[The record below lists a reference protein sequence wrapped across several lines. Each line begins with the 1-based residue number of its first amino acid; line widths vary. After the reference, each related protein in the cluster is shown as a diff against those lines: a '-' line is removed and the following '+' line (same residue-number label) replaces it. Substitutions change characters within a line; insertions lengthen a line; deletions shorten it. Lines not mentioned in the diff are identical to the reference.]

1 MYSNREYNNITNN
14 YPLYNHSHIEN
25 RLGNQRSNGSGNQK
39 SKSSGNQRSN
49 GSWSRNFLA
58 DKVTTNGLHFIL
70 NSRKQ
75 PTFDMNNVDELVRD
89 YAKSYAW
96 KTAIKTA
103 TKFISNSAGNKII
116 LFKAP
121 ADFSTCIIAEVNN
134 LKDQNMFNKT
144 NLVFAHDK
152 CIISIGYNLIN
163 SELKLIDTIAGSSI
177 TTLADI
183 YLESKY
189 IKETNYNW
197 FGDKMNKLSLVLYNR
212 VEEPVLDK
220 LTYITKPINNSVDF
234 AIDFVTD
241 KGEYYFNKILN
252 NFSNQSNKDINNNDK
267 LEFNIDNNDKLEFNI
282 DNNDLSYEDQV
293 GNYIDGLVLKQDL
306 QIDENYNEILDTDL
320 DQKTNSD
327 LDKDQNSN
335 KFNLDNI
342 TAKLD
347 NISKFVNVC
356 NLIKNFDNMTDL
368 DKIYQIQSVLLSLV
382 NDNKIISGGFKF
394 IYDLANRGKIEI
406 ESVLNLAVNVAEKYL
421 SIPLTNAFNF
431 IDNLIKG
438 KSVRE
443 YLMPLVIDISS
454 LLVPGLNIINI
465 MSNIIKGIESLFSSY
480 KSKDINGISMF
491 CSDELKIGF
500 FKKSHKVTYENQF
513 FGIKVTYKT
522 KHSRDAKRLCEA
534 EVTKQLDHKV
544 YQVIGIPIEFIND
557 TIKKPNTRY
566 ENYTM
571 KYYLDDLKMEWLNV
585 NDPYLTEQEKKII
598 KQMYF
603 ENNIDK
609 EYRYELAK
617 KGEAPSWFYDNK
629 KHSIIKFIKDI
640 WKILDTKIKSKI
652 DLRKLSFTSLHDLK
666 QIFDDIIDSI
676 KETISDIFDNKKIKQ
691 DNKLEETEQG
701 KQNES
706 FEKARDKRKR
716 GDNRR
721 LDDYRDKQRNKYN
734 NQSDDYSRKKIIK
747 RACRELYQR
756 QRSAEYFFESV
767 YSSFIGST
775 GLFLAN
781 IDNEIRNLVKN
792 PITYPFKKMFEFS
805 QLLIQ
810 GHVSRICVDQATLY
824 FSLLEYSERFT
835 DDILIDYINPF
846 ISSGIGLSIGIL
858 RHLSKFKKEEGDTFK
873 GVLFNGAVSTVNSSF
888 NAIYTYSK
896 TVLKITSLQTTTMTK
911 FIAFL
916 TNTIN
921 CLFKIG
927 LTIEFVTAVSAALL
941 FNLGVRL
948 GSKLY
953 AMYKQKKYCPPKRIE
968 HDVWRNPIKADL
980 FKNPIRQ
987 FSVTPNIYK
996 MSIRPDISNN
1006 KVKKDICCNF
1016 IKPNIT
1022 C

>member
-1 MYSNREYNNITNN
+1 MYPYPEYYNITYN
-14 YPLYNHSHIEN
+14 YPTLYTNRYIEN
-25 RLGNQRSNGSGNQK
+25 RLGNQRSNGSGNQR
-39 SKSSGNQRSN
+39 SKGTSNQR
-49 GSWSRNFLA
+49 FL
-58 DKVTTNGLHFIL
+58 TNKLTRDGIYLIFD
-70 NSRKQ
+70 NRKK
-75 PTFDMNNVDELVRD
+75 PTIGVNYAEDLVRD

-96 KTAIKTA
+96 RTAIKNT
-103 TKFISNSAGNKII
+103 TKFLGKSAGNKIR
-116 LFKAP
+116 LVKAP
-121 ADFSTCIIAEVNN
+121 GDFSTCVIAEVNN
-134 LKDQNMFNKT
+134 LKDLNIFNKT
-144 NLVFAHDK
+144 NLGLVHDK
-152 CIISIGYNLIN
+152 CTISTAYNLVKP
-163 SELKLIDTIAGSSI
+163 ELGLIDTIAGSSI

-183 YLESKY
+183 YLESQY

-197 FGDKMNKLSLVLYNR
+197 FGDKMNKLSLVLYDY
-212 VEEPVLDK
+212 VEEPVLDI
-220 LTYITKPINNSVDF
+220 LTNITKPINNGVDF
-234 AIDFVTD
+234 AIDNLINI
-241 KGEYYFNKILN
+241 GENYFDKILN
-252 NFSNQSNKDINNNDK
+252 NFSNQSDKDNYFIEGLDYNADVDNQDNTG
-267 LEFNIDNNDKLEFNI
+267 FNFDETC
-282 DNNDLSYEDQV
+282 NDLSYEDQV
-293 GNYIDGLVLKQDL
+293 GNYIDGLVLNQDL
-306 QIDENYNEILDTDL
+306 QIEENYNEISDTDL
-320 DQKTNSD
+320 DQKTNTV
-327 LDKDQNSN
+327 LDKDQNTG

-342 TAKLD
+342 TTKLD

-522 KHSRDAKRLCEA
+522 KHSSDAKRLCEA

-585 NDPYLTEQEKKII
+585 NDPYLSEQEKKII

-617 KGEAPSWFYDNK
+617 KGESPSWFYENK

-640 WKILDTKIKSKI
+640 WKILDKKIKSKI

-666 QIFDDIIDSI
+666 QIFNGIIDSI

-691 DNKLEETEQG
+691 DNNLGETEQG

-756 QRSAEYFFESV
+756 QQSAEYFFESV

-792 PITYPFKKMFEFS
+792 PITYPFKKMYEFS
-805 QLLIQ
+805 QLVLQ

-835 DDILIDYINPF
+835 DDALINYINPF

-896 TVLKITSLQTTTMTK
+896 TVLKITSLKTTAMTK

-916 TNTIN
+916 TKTIN

-927 LTIEFVTAVSAALL
+927 LTIEFVTAVSVAML

-987 FSVTPNIYK
+987 FRQIRVTPNIYK
-996 MSIRPDISNN
+996 RSIRSDISNN